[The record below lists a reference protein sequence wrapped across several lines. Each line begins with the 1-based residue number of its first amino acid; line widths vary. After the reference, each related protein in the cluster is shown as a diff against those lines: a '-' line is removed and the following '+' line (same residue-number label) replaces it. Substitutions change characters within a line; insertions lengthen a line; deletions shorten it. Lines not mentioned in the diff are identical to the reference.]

1 MKEQKNLMKNY
12 VKPQLL
18 KILSDLFLLILLSW
32 KMFKVWSNRFTE
44 IRERFQNK
52 DAKLRS
58 YCYEGLNSSH

>member
-32 KMFKVWSNRFTE
+32 EMFKVWSNRFTE
-44 IRERFQNK
+44 IRELFQNK
-52 DAKLRS
+52 DVKLRS